1 MTHLAI
7 HNKINLL
14 PLNLLAEV
22 EDYVDF
28 LLQKHQKVQL
38 SNRLEISPDSLTLE
52 PRQQISQTDI
62 EAVCGLYQSNH
73 SISLKEMEKAI
84 AEGAIHGSN

>member
-1 MTHLAI
+1 MFKSKGNSLMTHLAI

-52 PRQQISQTDI
+52 PRQQISQTDMKPFVVYI
-62 EAVCGLYQSNH
+62 NL
-73 SISLKEMEKAI
+73 II
-84 AEGAIHGSN
+84 R